1 MNLFDSI
8 VQLDKAATLWI
19 NNLSSSWND
28 AFWATLSEVTIW
40 FPVYV
45 LIFVFIFWKLGWKKG
60 LAVLLTLALTILI
73 VDQGSN
79 LIKASVGRFRPL
91 YDDWMVNN
99 GLRLPYGFYP
109 AGYFGFYSSHAS
121 NTIGFA
127 TVTYLGLKW
136 FRPQSDWR
144 IYGWVVY
151 IWAVLVCISRIMMG
165 AHFLGDVT
173 VGALVGFGVAYGLLK
188 LAKLPFKASR

>member
-1 MNLFDSI
+1 MSLFDSI

-28 AFWATLSEVTIW
+28 LFWAILSDTEVW
-40 FPVYV
+40 FPAYAI
-45 LIFVFIFWKLGWKKG
+45 IFVFIFWKLGWKKG
-60 LAVLLTLALTILI
+60 LAVLLTLVLTILI

-79 LIKASVGRFRPL
+79 LIKVAVGRYRPL

-109 AGYFGFYSSHAS
+109 AGKYGFYSSHAS

-144 IYGWVVY
+144 IYGWIVY
-151 IWAVLVCISRIMMG
+151 IWAGLVCISRLMMG

-188 LAKLPFKASR
+188 LAKLPFKAKE

>member
-1 MNLFDSI
+1 MNLLDTI

-28 AFWATLSEVTIW
+28 AFWATLSEVKVW
-40 FPVYV
+40 FPFYILVFV
-45 LIFVFIFWKLGWKKG
+45 LIFWKLGWKKG

-79 LIKASVGRFRPL
+79 LIKVAVGRFRPL

-109 AGYFGFYSSHAS
+109 AGSFGFYSSHAS

-144 IYGWVVY
+144 IYGWIIYV
-151 IWAVLVCISRIMMG
+151 WAVLVCISRMMMG

-173 VGALVGFGVAYGLLK
+173 VCALVGFSVAWGLLK

>member
-19 NNLSSSWND
+19 NQLSAPWND

-45 LIFVFIFWKLGWKKG
+45 LIFVFIFWKLGWKRG
-60 LAVLLTLALTILI
+60 LAVLLTLVLTIIL

-79 LIKASVGRFRPL
+79 LIKVAVGRYRPL

-109 AGYFGFYSSHAS
+109 AGHFGFYSSHAS

-136 FRPQSDWR
+136 FRPQSDFR
-144 IYGWVVY
+144 IYGWIVY
-151 IWAVLVCISRIMMG
+151 TWAVLVCISRIMMG

-188 LAKLPFKASR
+188 LAQLPFKEKE